1 MKRNLLTLLMML
13 ALQSIVA
20 QTTIVCN
27 AEGELP
33 QLLSEKAQG
42 VTELAISGAV
52 SAEDIRAI
60 NNYPKI
66 ELLDLTGARLPVIPE
81 KAWDN
86 LHSLT
91 QLYLPKAIDTL
102 YLDAISCNKYNKNWI
117 DIYLSGKFPH
127 LKNYPI
133 PVETAPFYQWIVAE
147 GNDMLVVEIDENDA
161 QIGGGIFSADKK
173 ILYKALS
180 LDYSLS
186 GFIDYN
192 VEKVWDCAFSQLFA
206 ADFAYI
212 ILHEVKEISNSA
224 FCDFSY
230 AVTIDGKI
238 DKRYGLYV
246 SLDTELPPK
255 KVGEGNLN
263 HNVPCKDILRFRV
276 SDIDLYIQDDPSWAE
291 LNLEDPNGI
300 RWGTKVENISTN
312 DKTPSTPY
320 YDLMG
325 RPVANPTRGIYIKD
339 GKKIAVD

>member
-1 MKRNLLTLLMML
+1 MKRNLLTLMMML
-13 ALQSIVA
+13 ALQSIMA

-52 SAEDIRAI
+52 SAEDVRAI

-66 ELLDLTGARLPVIPE
+66 KSLDLTGARLSVIPE

-127 LKNYPI
+127 IKNYPL
-133 PVETAPFYQWIVAE
+133 PVETAPLYQWIVTE
-147 GNDMLVVEIDENDA
+147 DNDMLVVEIDENDA

-230 AVTIDGKI
+230 AIAIGGNIDN
-238 DKRYGLYV
+238 RYGLYV

-263 HNVPCKDILRFRV
+263 HNVPCKDILRFWV

-300 RWGTKVENISTN
+300 RWGTYVENISTN
-312 DKTPSTPY
+312 DKGTTPY

-339 GKKIAVD
+339 GKKVAIE